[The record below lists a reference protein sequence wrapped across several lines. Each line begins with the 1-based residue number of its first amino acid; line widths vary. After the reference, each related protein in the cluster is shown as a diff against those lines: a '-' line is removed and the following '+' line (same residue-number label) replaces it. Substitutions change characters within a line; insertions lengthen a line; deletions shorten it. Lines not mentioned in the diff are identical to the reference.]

1 MSLLR
6 SQWFRQYQRDSASG
20 LRLFCFPHAGGA
32 ASTYVP
38 LARALAPAAEVVAI
52 QYPGRQDRRNE
63 PPVESVTGL
72 AELIAD
78 ELLASFAEHEDGNE
92 DEDANAEG
100 RHGKDGRPYAFF
112 GHSMGSAIAYET
124 VRLLEAREA
133 VRRPVRLFLSGRG
146 APTPG
151 PRSSDR
157 LSGDAALIAEIRR
170 LGGTGSRVLD
180 EPELLEMVLPA
191 LRADYAA
198 LRTYAWEPGP
208 PLRTPITVLVGDSDP
223 VVPADDAR
231 GWLEHSAVPGEF
243 RTFPGGH
250 FYLDG
255 RTQEVAHLVAATLEA
270 ATAR

>member
-1 MSLLR
+1 MSVLT

-52 QYPGRQDRRNE
+52 QYPGRQDRRHE
-63 PPVESVTGL
+63 PPAESITGL
-72 AELIAD
+72 AELIAR
-78 ELLASFAEHEDGNE
+78 ELLASF
-92 DEDANAEG
+92 DED
-100 RHGKDGRPYAFF
+100 RRPYAFF
-112 GHSMGSAIAYET
+112 GHSMGAAVAYET
-124 VRLLEAREA
+124 ARLLKTETETETKVKAPDA

-157 LSGDAALIAEIRR
+157 LTGDAALIAEIRR

-191 LRADYAA
+191 LRADYGA
-198 LRTYAWEPGP
+198 LRAYAWVPGP
-208 PLRTPITVLVGDSDP
+208 PLATPFTVLVGDSDP
-223 VVPADDAR
+223 VVPAADAR

-250 FYLDG
+250 FYLDS
-255 RTQEVAHLVAATLEA
+255 RTREVAELVTATLGA